1 MDNQRVIYSEM
12 NLAKNSKRQQRKSKD
27 SKNSISETK
36 QEITYVG
43 LKLQNAAEDLQGDD
57 KSYQCKDLLFPPEK
71 LTAGILGII
80 CLVLIFSVVTRVVI
94 LSIQNRNNSF
104 QNASIEKA
112 YDCGRCPEEWFK
124 YSTNCYYISKEFKT
138 WDESVTAC
146 ASNNSNLLY
155 IDNEEEMT
163 FLDSL
168 LLQSWV
174 GVFRNS
180 SDHPWV
186 SLHGSTFKLQIAETE
201 YKYNCAMLH
210 DGSLRSDGCESSK
223 RYYCKH
229 SFRSKAS

>member
-1 MDNQRVIYSEM
+1 MDNHRVIYSEM

-27 SKNSISETK
+27 SKSSISETE
-36 QEITYVG
+36 QEITYVE
-43 LKLQNAAEDLQGDD
+43 LNLQNAAEDLRGDD

-80 CLVLIFSVVTRVVI
+80 CLVLIFSVVTRVWYTK
-94 LSIQNRNNSF
+94 F
-104 QNASIEKA
+104 QTKPKNYS
-112 YDCGRCPEEWFK
+112 YDCGCCPEEWFT

-138 WDESVTAC
+138 WNESVMAC

-168 LLQSWV
+168 ILQSWI

-180 SDHPWV
+180 SGHPWV
-186 SLHGSTFKLQIAETE
+186 ALHGSTFELQIAETE

>member
-1 MDNQRVIYSEM
+1 MDNHRVIYSEM

-27 SKNSISETK
+27 SKSSISETE
-36 QEITYVG
+36 QEITYVE
-43 LKLQNAAEDLQGDD
+43 LNLQNAAEDLRGDD

-112 YDCGRCPEEWFK
+112 YDCGCCPEEWFT

-138 WDESVTAC
+138 WNESVMAC

-168 LLQSWV
+168 ILQSWI

-180 SDHPWV
+180 SGHPWV
-186 SLHGSTFKLQIAETE
+186 ALHGSTFELQHSLV
-201 YKYNCAMLH
+201 YNCAMLH

>member
-1 MDNQRVIYSEM
+1 MDNHRVIYSEM

-27 SKNSISETK
+27 SKSSISETE
-36 QEITYVG
+36 QEITYVE
-43 LKLQNAAEDLQGDD
+43 LNLQNAAEDLRGDD
-57 KSYQCKDLLFPPEK
+57 KSYQCKGKALN
-71 LTAGILGII
+71 
-80 CLVLIFSVVTRVVI
+80 SS
-94 LSIQNRNNSF
+94 SIQLLS
-104 QNASIEKA
+104 SA
-112 YDCGRCPEEWFK
+112 YDCGCCPEEWFT

-138 WDESVTAC
+138 WNESVMAC

-168 LLQSWV
+168 ILQSWI

-180 SDHPWV
+180 SGHPWV
-186 SLHGSTFKLQIAETE
+186 ALHGSTFELQIAETE

>member
-1 MDNQRVIYSEM
+1 MDNHRVIYSEM

-27 SKNSISETK
+27 SKSSISETE
-36 QEITYVG
+36 QEITYVE
-43 LKLQNAAEDLQGDD
+43 LNLQNAAEDLRGDD

-80 CLVLIFSVVTRVVI
+80 CLVLIFKMV
-94 LSIQNRNNSF
+94 NPNS
-104 QNASIEKA
+104 
-112 YDCGRCPEEWFK
+112 YDCGCCPEEWFT

-138 WDESVTAC
+138 WNESVMAC

-168 LLQSWV
+168 ILQSWI

-180 SDHPWV
+180 SGHPWV
-186 SLHGSTFKLQIAETE
+186 ALHGSTFELQIAETE